1 MTIIIAVFIALL
13 LQLAPVTTAAQS
25 APAAPARASALFESS
40 DILEVALRAD
50 LRTLFRDRDSTR
62 RVEHPATI
70 VIADGN
76 GGTMSVPLTLRTR
89 GHWRRQ
95 SSNCTTPPLR
105 MRFRGR
111 GARGSPFEGQ
121 RDLKLVVQCRDRGEY
136 EQYLLKEYLAYRT
149 YSLLTDKSYRARL
162 LRVTWEDTT
171 GRSSLPQQY
180 AFLIESDRDMSARL
194 GGEILEQ
201 KGAVDADLDQ
211 EQTAL
216 MDLFQ
221 YFIGNTDYSIN
232 GLHNIRLFWF
242 RDDRRPFPIAFDFDW
257 TGLVEAR
264 YAFPDHRLPI
274 KHIRT
279 RLYRGMCQSPD
290 GLEQAIALFRER
302 REAIETLWKTAP
314 GLDDRSRQRTLDYF
328 NEFYRTVEN
337 RGALTREMRGACRT

>member
-1 MTIIIAVFIALL
+1 MTIITVLFVALL
-13 LQLAPVTTAAQS
+13 LQTAPVAATAQT
-25 APAAPARASALFESS
+25 APDTPARASALFENN
-40 DILEVALRAD
+40 DILEVVLRAD

-89 GHWRRQ
+89 GHFRRQ

-105 MRFRGR
+105 LRFRGS

-136 EQYLLKEYLAYRT
+136 EQYVLKEYMTYRT
-149 YSLLTDKSYRARL
+149 YNLLTDKSYRARL

-171 GRSSLPQQY
+171 GRSSLPTQY
-180 AFLIESDRDMSARL
+180 AFLVESDRDLSARL

-216 MDLFQ
+216 TDLFQ

-232 GLHNIRLFWF
+232 GLHNIRLFWY

-274 KHIRT
+274 KHVRT
-279 RLYRGMCQSPD
+279 RLYRGKCQSPD
-290 GLEQAIALFRER
+290 GLAQAVALFREQR
-302 REAIETLWKTAP
+302 PAIEALWKEAP
-314 GLDDRSRQRTLDYF
+314 ALDNRSRQRTLEYF
-328 NEFYRTVEN
+328 NEFYKTVEN
-337 RGALTREMRGACRT
+337 TSAMTREMRGACRT

>member
-1 MTIIIAVFIALL
+1 MTILIPVFIALL
-13 LQLAPVTTAAQS
+13 LQIAPVTTAAQS
-25 APAAPARASALFESS
+25 APAAPARTSPLFESNE
-40 DILEVALRAD
+40 ILEVALRAD

-70 VIADGN
+70 VINDGS
-76 GGTMSVPLTLRTR
+76 GATISVPLTLRTR
-89 GHWRRQ
+89 GHFRRQ

-105 MRFRGR
+105 MRFRGSA
-111 GARGSPFEGQ
+111 ARGSPFEGQ

-136 EQYLLKEYLAYRT
+136 EQYLLKEYMTYRT
-149 YSLLTDKSYRARL
+149 YNLITDKSYRARL

-171 GRSSLPQQY
+171 GRSSLSPQY
-180 AFLIESDRDMSARL
+180 AFLIESDRDLSARL

-201 KGAVDADLDQ
+201 LGAVDADLDQ

-216 MDLFQ
+216 TDLFQ

-232 GLHNIRLFWF
+232 GLHNIRLFWY
-242 RDDRRPFPIAFDFDW
+242 RDTRPPFPIAFDFDW

-274 KHIRT
+274 KHVRT
-279 RLYRGMCQSPD
+279 RLYRGRCQTPD
-290 GLEQAIALFRER
+290 YLAPAITLFRER

-314 GLDDRSRQRTLDYF
+314 WLDNRSRQRTLDYF

-337 RGALTREMRGACRT
+337 RSAMTREMRGACRT